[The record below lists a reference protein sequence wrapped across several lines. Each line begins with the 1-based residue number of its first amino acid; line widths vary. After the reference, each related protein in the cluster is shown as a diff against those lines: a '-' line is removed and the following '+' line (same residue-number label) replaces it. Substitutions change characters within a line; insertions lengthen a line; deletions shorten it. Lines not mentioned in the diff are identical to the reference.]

1 MITALCGG
9 VGGSKLVLGL
19 YRTLP
24 ANEFAV
30 VVNTADDLEFLG
42 LHVSPDLDT
51 VTYTLAGIAQE
62 GLGWGIEGDS
72 FEALGMLRQY
82 GAPAWFQ
89 VGDRDFATH
98 VFRTDALSS
107 GTNLTAITSNIAQR
121 LNVHAGILPMT
132 HEPVATRLLVGDEW
146 VEFQEYFVRRHHR
159 DTVSAIRY
167 EGIENASATAEVLD
181 ALQHAEVVV
190 LVNSNPALSIFPILS
205 TPGVN
210 DLLVAVSAARVAVSP
225 IVGSDAVSGPAG
237 RLMKLLGHR
246 SSATGVAEAYA
257 GCIDGIVIDDS
268 DAEQVAAIEALGIAV
283 HCTKTVMRT
292 LEDRDRLAT
301 ETVSFARSLK

>member
-24 ANEFAV
+24 ANELNV
-30 VVNTADDLEFLG
+30 VVNTADDLDYLG

-51 VTYTLAGIAQE
+51 VTYTLAGLSQRA
-62 GLGWGIEGDS
+62 LGWGLEGDT
-72 FEALGMLRQY
+72 FEALGMLRRY

-89 VGDRDFATH
+89 IGDRDLATH
-98 VFRTDALSS
+98 VYRTQALHN
-107 GTNLTAITSNIAQR
+107 GENLTTITKTFAER
-121 LNVHAGILPMT
+121 LEVSASILPMT
-132 HEPVATRLLVGDEW
+132 HATVATKLLVDGDW
-146 VEFQEYFVRRHHR
+146 VAFQEYFVQRRHR
-159 DTVSAIRY
+159 DEVSAIQY
-167 EGIENASATAEVLD
+167 EGIERAAATSEVLD
-181 ALQHAEVVV
+181 SLQSADVVV

-210 DLLVAVSAARVAVSP
+210 DMLTAVTAARVAVSP

-237 RLMKLLGHR
+237 RLMALLGHR
-246 SSATGVAEAYA
+246 RSATGVAAAYA
-257 GCIDGIVIDDS
+257 GCIDGIVIDAA
-268 DAEQVAAIEALGIAV
+268 DAEQASEIEALGIAV
-283 HCTKTVMRT
+283 HCTRTVMHT
-292 LEDRDRLAT
+292 MEDRDRLAK

>member
-24 ANEFAV
+24 ANELDV

-98 VFRTDALSS
+98 VFRTHALSS
-107 GTNLTAITSNIAQR
+107 GTNLTAITSNIAAR

-132 HEPVATRLLVGDEW
+132 HEAVATKLLVGDEW
-146 VEFQEYFVRRHHR
+146 VEFQEYFVRRRHR
-159 DTVSAIRY
+159 DAVSAIRY
-167 EGIENASATAEVLD
+167 EGIENASATVEVLD

-205 TPGVN
+205 TPDVN